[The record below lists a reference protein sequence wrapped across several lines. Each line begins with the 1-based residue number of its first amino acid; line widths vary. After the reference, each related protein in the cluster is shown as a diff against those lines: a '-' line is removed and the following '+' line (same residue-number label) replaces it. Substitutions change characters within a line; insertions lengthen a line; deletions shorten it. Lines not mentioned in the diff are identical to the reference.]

1 MASFTP
7 TMAGALTFLVP
18 SLNPTRLSR
27 IWLLPPPLR
36 VSLER
41 SSKLTWKYEN
51 LTVEDMSWK
60 ETNIQV
66 LLPSFPPCCI
76 LSVSLCPLWKLSNQL
91 GFHIRLWVVFVFP
104 SSNIQILLPSF
115 PPCHILSVSLCPL
128 WKLSN
133 QLGFHIRL
141 WLSICFP
148 FFPAYLLYLYSCCP
162 GLLTLQ

>member
-1 MASFTP
+1 MASLTP
-7 TMAGALTFLVP
+7 TMAGAMTFLVP
-18 SLNPTRLSR
+18 SLNPTRLWR

-51 LTVEDMSWK
+51 LTVEDTSWK

-66 LLPSFPPCCI
+66 L
-76 LSVSLCPLWKLSNQL
+76 
-91 GFHIRLWVVFVFP
+91 
-104 SSNIQILLPSF
+104 LLPSF

-141 WLSICFP
+141 WVAKYLFSLLPCLSSLPLF
-148 FFPAYLLYLYSCCP
+148 LLSWTFKPPVKLSL
-162 GLLTLQ
+162 LLTFPWG